1 MGAEAIV
8 SIAFDCVPRSR
19 FVAGLAIGF
28 AVGLEVEVAAGGANL
43 AILRYSSISS

>member
-8 SIAFDCVPRSR
+8 FIAFDCVPGSR
-19 FVAGLAIGF
+19 FVAGFATGF
-28 AVGLEVEVAAGGANL
+28 AVGVEVETAAGGANL